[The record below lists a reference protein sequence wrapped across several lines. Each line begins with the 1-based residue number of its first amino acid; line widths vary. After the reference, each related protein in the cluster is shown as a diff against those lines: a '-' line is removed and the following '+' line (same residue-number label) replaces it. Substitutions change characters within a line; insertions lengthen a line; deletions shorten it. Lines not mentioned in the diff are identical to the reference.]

1 MKNVTGTTRRA
12 MTDFDI
18 TSFVHE
24 LPGMAYRCQWNGT
37 WSMEFVSLGCQTLT
51 GYSCEQLIGE
61 TARPWNALIHP
72 DDVAWVSEAIRSAIH
87 GERPF
92 QLVYRVHTRTGI
104 ERWVQEDGRGISMPG
119 DDPFYLEGFVSD
131 ITARKHAE
139 RSLTD
144 ANATINRLIR
154 EDPLTGLANRR
165 ALEERII
172 PAMSYARRWEQP
184 LSIIMADLDRFKNV
198 NDKHG
203 HLTGDQV
210 LVSFAQRLQISCRI
224 EDLLVRFGGEEF
236 HPPAAQHRTGTSSHS
251 CGTIARASRAGH
263 TTCSRSCYR
272 QLRRHPVRPGRH
284 KGQLHLPS
292 RSGHVSGEGERA
304 QPRRSP
310 VPSVN
315 PSESR
320 NSVRSLRS
328 EVRRKTP
335 T

>member
-1 MKNVTGTTRRA
+1 MKNVTGTTQRVRA

-139 RSLTD
+139 ESLTD

-236 HPPAAQHRTGTSSHS
+236 ILLLPNTELAQAATLAERLREQAEHATLPVPEPVTASFGVTLFVPEDTKDSF
-251 CGTIARASRAGH
+251 ISRADQAM
-263 TTCSRSCYR
+263 Y
-272 QLRRHPVRPGRH
+272 LAKANGRNRVEV
-284 KGQLHLPS
+284 L
-292 RSGHVSGEGERA
+292 
-304 QPRRSP
+304 SP
-310 VPSVN
+310 A
-315 PSESR
+315 
-320 NSVRSLRS
+320 
-328 EVRRKTP
+328 
-335 T
+335 